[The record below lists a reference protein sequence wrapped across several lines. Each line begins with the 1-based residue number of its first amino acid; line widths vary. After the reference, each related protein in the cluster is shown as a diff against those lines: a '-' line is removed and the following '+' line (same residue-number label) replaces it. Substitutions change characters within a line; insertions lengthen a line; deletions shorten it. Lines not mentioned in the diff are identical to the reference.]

1 MIEAPSLLADFLA
14 SHRAP
19 AGSLSMLALD
29 GYLTALHVGPSLIPH
44 SEWMAGIWGG
54 DPVFDDMAEAQSLM
68 GALMLHYNAVGA
80 ELDKSHKRYRPL
92 WLVC

>member
-1 MIEAPSLLADFLA
+1 
-14 SHRAP
+14 
-19 AGSLSMLALD
+19 MLALD
-29 GYLTALHVGPSLIPH
+29 GYLTALHVGPSLIPR

-68 GALMLHYNAVGA
+68 GALMLHYNSVGA